1 MISPEAGRN
10 DHIHGDEHFT
20 EYEEFRVTVT
30 VIKQIVISIMA
41 TEQIKAL
48 ECAQEAMRHE
58 MYVEMIDDA
67 EISNVTYEVSE

>member
-1 MISPEAGRN
+1 
-10 DHIHGDEHFT
+10 
-20 EYEEFRVTVT
+20 
-30 VIKQIVISIMA
+30 MA